1 MKAFIQNYL
10 IWSSVKF
17 LGKVGPF
24 KAKTLYSC
32 NFLACHST
40 REKGGRISHFYSSTS
55 PTANLKPICND
66 LHFTHPARQELMS
79 SYGLQ
84 HFNKVIYSVFHRR
97 KKKTNTKGMKPNKSS
112 SRPLVLFHQS
122 HSIRTKSTEEQCAQK
137 GGPCSH
143 CPTAHPCT
151 WPQQCT
157 GREDT
162 CFYLCNFWVVSD
174 ISYSSLKR
182 KGN

>member
-24 KAKTLYSC
+24 KVKTLYSC

-66 LHFTHPARQELMS
+66 LHFTHPARQELMF

-97 KKKTNTKGMKPNKSS
+97 KKKQTQKELSLTSHHLDLLFSSTSLIPSGPRALKSS
-112 SRPLVLFHQS
+112 VHRKSLLTLPNSTTLHMAPAVHWQGRHMFLPL
-122 HSIRTKSTEEQCAQK
+122 
-137 GGPCSH
+137 
-143 CPTAHPCT
+143 
-151 WPQQCT
+151 
-157 GREDT
+157 
-162 CFYLCNFWVVSD
+162 
-174 ISYSSLKR
+174 
-182 KGN
+182 